1 MYTSKYLCVKVFVL
15 FVISMMKMKRISY
28 FHVMCS
34 FVVVAVVQ
42 PENLIDISSA
52 SAGVALKIRYIRS
65 FERRKPLQVGELS
78 FHLPSTHAI
87 CLGPFS

>member
-1 MYTSKYLCVKVFVL
+1 MYISNYFRVKVFVL
-15 FVISMMKMKRISY
+15 FVVSTSKMKRISY
-28 FHVMCS
+28 SHEMCS
-34 FVVVAVVQ
+34 FVVAAVVQ

-87 CLGPFS
+87 CLGPFI

>member
-15 FVISMMKMKRISY
+15 FVISTLKMKLISY
-28 FHVMCS
+28 SHVMCS
-34 FVVVAVVQ
+34 FDFVAVVQ

-52 SAGVALKIRYIRS
+52 SAGVVLKIRYIRS
-65 FERRKPLQVGELS
+65 FERRKPLQVGKLS

-87 CLGPFS
+87 CLGPFR